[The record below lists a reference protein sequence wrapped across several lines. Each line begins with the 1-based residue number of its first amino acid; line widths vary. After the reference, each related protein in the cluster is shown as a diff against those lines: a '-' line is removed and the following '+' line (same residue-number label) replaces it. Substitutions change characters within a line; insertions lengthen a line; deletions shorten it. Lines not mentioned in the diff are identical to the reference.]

1 MSTGSGEGRRRNE
14 QTRAWTPNKKDPRAA
29 APTSIGELLVGA
41 QAHVA
46 KMSGAFMTHVEWREI
61 VGAKIAARSRVGKM
75 SRGVLVIQVASSAWC
90 SELSF
95 LRSDLLARLARAG
108 HEVRDLRFV
117 VDRIGSVTE
126 SRRSWFAKKRNDS
139 VPEGDDSLPAELERS
154 LLKIEDPNLRAAIAE
169 AARHSLKRR

>member
-1 MSTGSGEGRRRNE
+1 MSTGGGEGRRPSAS
-14 QTRAWTPNKKDPRAA
+14 TRGWTPNKKDPRAA

-61 VGAKIAARSRVGKM
+61 VGPKIAARSRVGKI
-75 SRGVLVIQVASSAWC
+75 SRGVLTIQVASSAWS

-95 LRSDLLARLARAG
+95 LRSDLLGRLARAG

-117 VDRIGSVTE
+117 VDQVGDAPASGGSRF
-126 SRRSWFAKKRNDS
+126 SRKASPAP
-139 VPEGDDSLPAELERS
+139 VEAVLPLPADLERS
-154 LLKIEDPNLRAAIAE
+154 LAKIEDPNLRAAIAE